1 MEQSL
6 LDSAKFRIFSL
17 SMDSRFAD
25 TNFQST
31 SDFLIRMPSV
41 YRNIARIAISS
52 AEIPLVEYLFSE
64 RHGNLN
70 FAVSVNSGPWTEG
83 AIPAGNYTDLE
94 LMSVLTT
101 ELQKIDKRFEA
112 TRDKITGKVT
122 ILHTKK
128 PFRIRLVSNNLTIAA
143 RPTHWGLG
151 YQLGFRNKGDIASIP
166 MSGEDDGSH
175 EVVGTSIILV
185 QPTPYYLLQLY
196 APDNLENM
204 THRVSE
210 GGSVAAF
217 AKLILRENKYFIQ
230 FMDNADYLRKEYTF
244 LTPVNVS
251 QVRVRLLDPYGELV
265 DMFDMDW
272 SFTLELYEVT
282 NSRIHTAMS
291 AIYDR

>member
-1 MEQSL
+1 
-6 LDSAKFRIFSL
+6 
-17 SMDSRFAD
+17 MDSRFAD

-41 YRNIARIAISS
+41 YRNITRIAVSS

-70 FAVSVNSGPWTEG
+70 FAVSVNGGPWEEG
-83 AIPAGNYTDLE
+83 AIPAGNYKDPE
-94 LMSVLTT
+94 LMTVLTD
-101 ELQKIDKRFEA
+101 ELQKIDTRFEA
-112 TRDKITGKVT
+112 TRDIITGKVT
-122 ILHTKK
+122 ILHTTK
-128 PFRIRLVSNNLTIAA
+128 PFRIRLVSNNLTIAT

-151 YQLGFRNKGDIASIP
+151 YYLGFRNKGDI
-166 MSGEDDGSH
+166 GSTPLVDSPPAE
-175 EVVGTSIILV
+175 EVVGTAIILV

-196 APDNLENM
+196 APDNLVNI

-230 FMDNADYLRKEYTF
+230 FMDNADYLRKEFTF
-244 LTPVNVS
+244 LTPVNIS

-282 NSRIHTAMS
+282 NSRIHTAMT

>member
-6 LDSAKFRIFSL
+6 LDPSKFRIFSL

-41 YRNIARIAISS
+41 YRNITRIAVSS

-70 FAVSVNSGPWTEG
+70 FAVSVNGGPWIEG
-83 AIPAGNYTDLE
+83 AIPAGNYKDPE
-94 LMSVLTT
+94 LMTVLTT
-101 ELQKIDKRFEA
+101 ELQKIDTRFEA
-112 TRDKITGKVT
+112 TRDVITGKVT
-122 ILHTKK
+122 ILHETKA
-128 PFRIRLVSNNLTIAA
+128 FRIRLVSNNLTIAA

-151 YQLGFRNKGDIASIP
+151 YQLGFRNKGDIVSTPLI
-166 MSGEDDGSH
+166 GSPPAQ

-196 APDNLENM
+196 APDNLVNM

-244 LTPVNVS
+244 LTPVNIS

-282 NSRIHTAMS
+282 NARIHTAMS